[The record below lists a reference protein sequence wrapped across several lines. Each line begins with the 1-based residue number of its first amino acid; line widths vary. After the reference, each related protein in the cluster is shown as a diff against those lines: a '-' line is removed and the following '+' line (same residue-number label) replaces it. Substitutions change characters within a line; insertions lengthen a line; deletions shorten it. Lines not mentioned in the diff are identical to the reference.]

1 MIRKLIKNDIRN
13 NPLFS
18 FMTVFFMTVSAML
31 LALTVLLFS
40 SLLTSMGTLMT
51 LAETPDYLQMHMG
64 EIEENR
70 IAHFAEK
77 NPQVRKWQ
85 ICGFLNLENSQ
96 ISLGGHN
103 LADSTQ
109 DNGLYV
115 QGEKFDYLLD
125 TQNQVPEVSVG
136 EVYVPVCYRSMYDL
150 NVGERMKIGE
160 KELTIAGFVR
170 DSQMNSMMSSS
181 KRFLVNAEDYHAIW
195 EMGEEEYLI
204 EFLLKEHTDMKAFAA
219 GYAAEGLPANGP
231 AITKPLIR
239 MMNALSDGMMILV
252 IFLVSIVVFII
263 SMLCIYFILA
273 LQMEKDRKE
282 VGLLKALGI
291 SGKDIRNMYFA
302 KYVCLSGTGALVGYL
317 LAFLLQGPLMRQMQE
332 LYGASRSGWL
342 TMCSAFVAVILTE
355 GLLLLL
361 IRHNLKKTE
370 KYTVSEAISGLRTQ
384 KKRAGSY
391 LFIGLVLAAGAFL
404 MLVPQNLYSTMSS
417 PQFVTYMGIGDGEIR
432 IDVRQ
437 TEEIGQI
444 TEQME
449 RELESDVEVEKYVVL
464 RTQSYAAALADG
476 SVCNLT
482 IETGDHS
489 VFPVSYMEGTMP
501 EKEAEIALSAANAEE
516 LGLYVGDTL
525 QLIVGDEK
533 KVYTVSGI
541 YSDITNG
548 GKTAKAAFVSQDA
561 PVIWSVLYVSLKD
574 TAEKENWMSSYQ
586 RTGADIVD
594 ISDYVEKTYG
604 QTLRQIRLAG
614 IVTIGMAA
622 GIILAVTALFM
633 RLITERNR
641 YEISLQ
647 KALGFTGASVRKQ
660 YMKNGMLYAA
670 VGLVVGLLAGNLCGE
685 GLCGILLQSFGAYGF
700 QFVIAWKQLLVLI
713 PLTGLAAAG
722 MAVWMGTREIS
733 RIKAYE
739 CCIGKE

>member
-18 FMTVFFMTVSAML
+18 FMTVLFMTVSAML
-31 LALTVLLFS
+31 LALTILLFS

-96 ISLGGHN
+96 ISLGEHN

-136 EVYVPVCYRSMYDL
+136 EVYVPVCYRSMYDQS
-150 NVGERMKIGE
+150 VGEHMKIGE
-160 KELTIAGFVR
+160 KELIIAGFVR

-181 KRFLVNAEDYHAIW
+181 KRFLVNAEDYYAIR

-204 EFLLKEHTDMKAFAA
+204 EFLLKEHADMKAFAA
-219 GYAAEGLPANGP
+219 DYAAEGLPANGP

-263 SMLCIYFILA
+263 SMLCIYFILS

-291 SGKDIRNMYFA
+291 SGKDIRRMYFA

-317 LAFLLQGPLMRQMQE
+317 LAFLLQGPLMKQMQE

-342 TMCSAFVAVILTE
+342 TMCSACVAVILGE
-355 GLLLLL
+355 GLLLLM
-361 IRHNLKKTE
+361 IRYNLKKTE
-370 KYTVSEAISGLRTQ
+370 KYTVSEAMSGSRTQ

-391 LFIGLVLAAGAFL
+391 LFIGLVMSAGAFL

-449 RELESDVEVEKYVVL
+449 RELELDAEVEKYVVL
-464 RTQSYAAALADG
+464 RTQSYAAVLAEG

-501 EKEAEIALSAANAEE
+501 KKEAEIALSAANAEE

-525 QLIVGDEK
+525 QLMVGDEK

-548 GKTAKAAFVSQDA
+548 GNCAVHETDHGTK
-561 PVIWSVLYVSLKD
+561 SL
-574 TAEKENWMSSYQ
+574 
-586 RTGADIVD
+586 
-594 ISDYVEKTYG
+594 
-604 QTLRQIRLAG
+604 
-614 IVTIGMAA
+614 
-622 GIILAVTALFM
+622 
-633 RLITERNR
+633 
-641 YEISLQ
+641 
-647 KALGFTGASVRKQ
+647 
-660 YMKNGMLYAA
+660 
-670 VGLVVGLLAGNLCGE
+670 
-685 GLCGILLQSFGAYGF
+685 
-700 QFVIAWKQLLVLI
+700 
-713 PLTGLAAAG
+713 
-722 MAVWMGTREIS
+722 
-733 RIKAYE
+733 
-739 CCIGKE
+739 